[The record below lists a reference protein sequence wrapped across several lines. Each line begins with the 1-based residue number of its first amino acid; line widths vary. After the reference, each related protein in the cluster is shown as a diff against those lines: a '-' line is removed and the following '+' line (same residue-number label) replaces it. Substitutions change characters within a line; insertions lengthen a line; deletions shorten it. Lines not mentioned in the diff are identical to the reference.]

1 MFFLLFN
8 LTEHQKALDA
18 LRDDM
23 AISILYYQSEGLKNM
38 EIVNNLIKELEK
50 KKFMDLD
57 VDTEKNT
64 AKRKRKA

>member
-1 MFFLLFN
+1 MFFLLFY